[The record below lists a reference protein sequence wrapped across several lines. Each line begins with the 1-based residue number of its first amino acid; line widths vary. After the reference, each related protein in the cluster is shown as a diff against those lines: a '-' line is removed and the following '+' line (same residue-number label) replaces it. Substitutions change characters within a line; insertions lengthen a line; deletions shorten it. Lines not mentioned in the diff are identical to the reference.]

1 MSDRNCGEAAI
12 ALLEA
17 YGVDTVFGIPG
28 VHTLDL
34 YNGLGRSP
42 IRHVLARHEQGAGFM
57 ADGYARVTGRPGVV
71 VPITGPGVTNVATAI
86 GQAWSDSV
94 PMLVLSSENPTK
106 DLGLGRGRL
115 HEIMDQRAVT
125 APMCAFSANARQPE
139 DIPELIHRA
148 FASFSAQRPRP
159 VHIAI
164 PLDLLAA
171 PARFP
176 IEARPLPTRPQ
187 PDEAALDRAAK
198 LLDAAERPLIVA
210 GGGAV
215 GAEENLRAIAERLA
229 APVILTIAAKGMLP
243 ETHPLCV
250 GSTLPDPNTQRLL
263 EMSDLVL
270 AVGTE
275 LAETDSWIETLPI
288 GRMIRIDI
296 EERQIAGSAYP
307 AEVGMVS
314 DAGPALAGLAR
325 RLGGRNRPGGLA
337 EKVAA
342 LRSTIAAGTRPLRR
356 KHLTLLETL
365 REAVPEETAIMTD
378 MTQIAYSANQRYPSA
393 RPRTWHHPNGF
404 GTLGWALPAAIGA
417 KLARPDL
424 PVICVAGDA
433 GLLFTVQE
441 LSTAANLELPLPI
454 LLWNNDGLGQIRD
467 DMIQRKMP
475 EIGVTPEENPDYQ
488 MLATAFGCRAVR
500 PGSLSEVAD
509 ALRAALAAD
518 RPTLIEVRQDAG
530 FL

>member
-1 MSDRNCGEAAI
+1 MTHRNCGEAAI

-34 YNGLGRSP
+34 YKGLGRSP

-71 VPITGPGVTNVATAI
+71 VPITGPGVTNAATAI

-115 HEIMDQRAVT
+115 HEIMSQETVT
-125 APMCAFSANARQPE
+125 APMCAFSATARRPE
-139 DIPELIHRA
+139 DVPDLIHRA
-148 FASFSAQRPRP
+148 FAVLASERPRP
-159 VHIAI
+159 VHISI
-164 PLDLLAA
+164 PLDVLAA

-176 IEARPLPTRPQ
+176 IEARPLPAKRQ
-187 PDEAALDRAAK
+187 PDEAALARGAK
-198 LLDAAERPLIVA
+198 LLDGAKRPLIIA

-215 GAEENLRAIAERLA
+215 GAEEALRAIAERLG

-243 ETHPLCV
+243 ETHPLCLA
-250 GSTLPDPNTQRLL
+250 STLPDPNTQRLL
-263 EMSDLVL
+263 EMADLVL

-275 LAETDSWIETLPI
+275 LAETDSWVEALPI

-296 EERQIAGSAYP
+296 DEKQIANSAYP
-307 AEVGMVS
+307 AEVGIVS
-314 DAGPALAGLAR
+314 DAAPALQGLLER
-325 RLGGRNRPGGLA
+325 VGGGNRPGGLA

-342 LRSTIAAGTRPLRR
+342 LRSTISAGTRPLRR
-356 KHLTLLETL
+356 KHLTLLETV
-365 REAVPEETAIMTD
+365 REAVPEETAIMSD

-393 RPRTWHHPNGF
+393 RPRTFHHPNGF

-417 KLARPDL
+417 KLARPEL
-424 PVICVAGDA
+424 PVLTVAGDA

-441 LSTAANLELPLPI
+441 LSTAASLKLPLPI

-467 DMIQRKMP
+467 DMIERKMP
-475 EIGVTPEENPDYQ
+475 AIGVTPEVNPDYQ

-500 PGSLSEVAD
+500 PESLREVAD
-509 ALRAALAAD
+509 ALQAALDSD
-518 RPTLIEVRQDAG
+518 RPTLIEVRQDAAW
-530 FL
+530 L

>member
-1 MSDRNCGEAAI
+1 MTDRTCGEAAI

-34 YNGLGRSP
+34 YKGLARSR

-71 VPITGPGVTNVATAI
+71 VPITGPGVTNAATAI

-106 DLGLGRGRL
+106 DLRLGRGRL
-115 HEIMDQRAVT
+115 HEITNQEAVT
-125 APMCAFSANARQPE
+125 APMCAFSATARRPE
-139 DIPELIHRA
+139 EVPELIHRA
-148 FASFSAQRPRP
+148 FATFAAQRPRP
-159 VHIAI
+159 VHISI
-164 PLDLLAA
+164 PLDVLAA
-171 PARFP
+171 PAAFP
-176 IEARPLPTRPQ
+176 AKARPLPSKPQ
-187 PDEAALDRAAK
+187 PDEAALARAAR
-198 LLDAAERPLIVA
+198 LLDAAERPVIIA

-215 GAEENLRAIAERLA
+215 GAEEPLRAIAERLG

-243 ETHPLCV
+243 ETHPLCL
-250 GSTLPDPNTQRLL
+250 GGTLPDRNTQQLL
-263 EMSDLVL
+263 EMADLVL

-275 LAETDSWIETLPI
+275 LAETECWVETLPL

-296 EERQIAGSAYP
+296 DESQIAKSAYP
-307 AEVGMVS
+307 AEEGIVS
-314 DAGPALAGLAR
+314 DAGPALDGLLR
-325 RLGGRNRPGGLA
+325 RLGGGNRPGGLA
-337 EKVAA
+337 GKVPAV
-342 LRSTIAAGTRPLRR
+342 RSTIAAGTRPLRR
-356 KHLTLLETL
+356 KHLTLLETV
-365 REAVPEETAIMTD
+365 REAVPVETAIMTD
-378 MTQIAYSANQRYPSA
+378 MTQIAYSGNQRHPSA

-424 PVICVAGDA
+424 PVLPIIGDA
-433 GLLFTVQE
+433 GILFTVQE
-441 LSTAANLELPLPI
+441 LSTAANLKLPLPI

-467 DMIQRKMP
+467 DMIERKIP
-475 EIGVTPEENPDYQ
+475 EIGVTPEQNPDYQ
-488 MLATAFGCRAVR
+488 MLAAAFGCHALR
-500 PGSLSEVAD
+500 PRNLREVAE
-509 ALRAALAAD
+509 ALRAALDAD
-518 RPTLIEVRQDAG
+518 RPTLIEVRQDSP

>member
-1 MSDRNCGEAAI
+1 MTDRNCGEAAI

-34 YNGLGRSP
+34 YKGLGRSP

-71 VPITGPGVTNVATAI
+71 VPITGPGITNAATAI

-94 PMLVLSSENPTK
+94 PILMLSSENPTT

-115 HEIMDQRAVT
+115 HEIMNQEAVT
-125 APMCAFSANARQPE
+125 APMCAFSATARRPE
-139 DIPELIHRA
+139 DVPELIHRA
-148 FASFSAQRPRP
+148 FATFASQRPRP
-159 VHIAI
+159 VHVAI
-164 PLDLLAA
+164 PLDVLAA

-187 PDEAALDRAAK
+187 PDDAALDRAAK
-198 LLDAAERPLIVA
+198 LLDAAERPLIIA

-215 GAEENLRAIAERLA
+215 GAEEPLRAIAERLG
-229 APVILTIAAKGMLP
+229 APVLLTIAAKGMLP
-243 ETHPLCV
+243 ETHPLCL
-250 GSTLPDPNTQRLL
+250 GSTLPDPSTQQLL
-263 EMSDLVL
+263 AMSDLVL

-275 LAETDSWIETLPI
+275 LSETESWTETLPI
-288 GRMIRIDI
+288 GRMVRVDIDQ
-296 EERQIAGSAYP
+296 RQIAGSAYP
-307 AEVGMVS
+307 AEVGIVS
-314 DAGPALAGLAR
+314 DAAPALAGLAR

-342 LRSTIAAGTRPLRR
+342 LRSTIDAGTRPLRR
-356 KHLTLLETL
+356 KHLTLLETV
-365 REAVPEETAIMTD
+365 REAVPEESAIMTD
-378 MTQIAYSANQRYPSA
+378 MTQIAYSGNQRYPSA

-424 PVICVAGDA
+424 PVLTVAGDA
-433 GLLFTVQE
+433 GILFTVQE
-441 LSTAANLELPLPI
+441 LSTAADLKLPLPI

-475 EIGVTPEENPDYQ
+475 EVGVTPEQNPDYQ
-488 MLATAFGCRAVR
+488 MLAAAFRCRAVEPR
-500 PGSLSEVAD
+500 SLREVAE
-509 ALRAALAAD
+509 ALKEALGAD
-518 RPTLIEVRQDAG
+518 RPTLIEVRQDAA

>member
-1 MSDRNCGEAAI
+1 MTDRNCGEAAI

-17 YGVDTVFGIPG
+17 YGVAAVFGIPG

-34 YNGLGRSP
+34 YKGLGRSG

-71 VPITGPGVTNVATAI
+71 VPITGPGVTNAATAI

-115 HEIMDQRAVT
+115 HEIMNQEAVT
-125 APMCAFSANARQPE
+125 QPMCAFSATARRPE
-139 DIPELIHRA
+139 DVPELIHRA
-148 FASFSAQRPRP
+148 FATFAAQRPRP
-159 VHIAI
+159 VHISI
-164 PLDLLAA
+164 PLDVLAA
-171 PARFP
+171 PARFS
-176 IEARPLPTRPQ
+176 IETRPLPTRPQ

-198 LLDAAERPLIVA
+198 LLGMAERPLIIA

-215 GAEENLRAIAERLA
+215 GAEEPLRAIAERLG

-243 ETHPLCV
+243 ETHPLCL

-275 LAETDSWIETLPI
+275 LSETESWVEALPI

-296 EERQIAGSAYP
+296 DERQLTNGYP
-307 AEVGMVS
+307 AEEGIVS
-314 DAGPALAGLAR
+314 DAAPALEGLLE
-325 RLGGRNRPGGLA
+325 RLGGGNWRGGLA

-342 LRSTIAAGTRPLRR
+342 LRSTIAVGTRPLRR
-356 KHLTLLETL
+356 KHLTLLETV
-365 REAVPEETAIMTD
+365 RDAVPDETAIMTD
-378 MTQIAYSANQRYPSA
+378 MTQIAYSGNQRYPSA

-417 KLARPDL
+417 KLARPEL
-424 PVICVAGDA
+424 PVLTVVGDA
-433 GLLFTVQE
+433 GILFSVQE
-441 LSTAANLELPLPI
+441 LSTAANLKLPLPI

-467 DMIQRKMP
+467 DMIERNIP
-475 EIGVTPEENPDYQ
+475 EIGVTPEQNPDYQ
-488 MLATAFGCRAVR
+488 MLATAFGCRAVK
-500 PGSLSEVAD
+500 PGSLREVAD
-509 ALRAALAAD
+509 ALRAALDAD
-518 RPTLIEVRQDAG
+518 RPTLIEVRQDAS
-530 FL
+530 FV